1 MGLFDFFTKN
11 DINHYVDEFSKTKG
25 AVLLDVRTEEE
36 NKEMRI
42 PGSINI
48 PLNKIATVPD
58 QIPDKGTPLYV
69 HCHSGSRSGQAVSF
83 LKRLGYT
90 NVYNIGGIANYT
102 GKTERG

>member
-48 PLNKIATVPD
+48 PLNKNSY
-58 QIPDKGTPLYV
+58 GT
-69 HCHSGSRSGQAVSF
+69 
-83 LKRLGYT
+83 
-90 NVYNIGGIANYT
+90 
-102 GKTERG
+102 